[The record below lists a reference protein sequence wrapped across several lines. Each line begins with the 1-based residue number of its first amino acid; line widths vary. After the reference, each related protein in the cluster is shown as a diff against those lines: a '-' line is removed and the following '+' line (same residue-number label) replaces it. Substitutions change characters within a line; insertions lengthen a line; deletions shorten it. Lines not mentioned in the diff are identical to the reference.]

1 MMPRVNMAVALT
13 RVSGTSLLRYSRW
26 ALAITAGCL
35 PLYVVRYQ
43 VGPVPTTVLEN
54 LVLLTIALYVVGRI
68 QAGTWVWPRSG
79 LEIPTAA
86 LLLAGAIAIFVAPD
100 HRGAVGIYRAYFVEP
115 VILFYIAIDLLRT
128 PHDFRVV
135 LLGLALGS
143 TIFAVLNYGAWVI
156 ALMNHT
162 VAIANA
168 PEALYT
174 SPNQVALYF
183 EPPLAIAAGFALYAN
198 DQRDR
203 RIAFVVLALLLVA
216 LILTLSRGA
225 LLTLAALAAVAVV
238 SMPQRRL
245 KLALLGGALI
255 GGLIVSRIPPV
266 AQRLANQFDPSY
278 RFNTF
283 EGRVQIWSDTL
294 NMLRDHPIFGAGLRA
309 YTQVMA
315 PYVTHG
321 RTPELYPHNIYL
333 AMWSELGLLGL
344 AGFLILMALML
355 WRGWRAFARATGFHR
370 ALLWGTAAS
379 FVTVAV
385 HGLVDT
391 PIYKNDLATLFWI
404 VAALQVAAIAALNSA
419 PPTARGPRS

>member
-1 MMPRVNMAVALT
+1 MAVALQ

-183 EPPLAIAAGFALYAN
+183 EPPLAIAAGFALYVSGS
-198 DQRDR
+198 RK
-203 RIAFVVLALLLVA
+203 IA
-216 LILTLSRGA
+216 TMSSY
-225 LLTLAALAAVAVV
+225 LLT
-238 SMPQRRL
+238 
-245 KLALLGGALI
+245 
-255 GGLIVSRIPPV
+255 
-266 AQRLANQFDPSY
+266 
-278 RFNTF
+278 
-283 EGRVQIWSDTL
+283 
-294 NMLRDHPIFGAGLRA
+294 
-309 YTQVMA
+309 TQ
-315 PYVTHG
+315 
-321 RTPELYPHNIYL
+321 
-333 AMWSELGLLGL
+333 
-344 AGFLILMALML
+344 
-355 WRGWRAFARATGFHR
+355 
-370 ALLWGTAAS
+370 
-379 FVTVAV
+379 
-385 HGLVDT
+385 
-391 PIYKNDLATLFWI
+391 
-404 VAALQVAAIAALNSA
+404 
-419 PPTARGPRS
+419 

>member
-35 PLYVVRYQ
+35 PLYVLRYQ

-162 VAIANA
+162 VAMAAA
-168 PEALYT
+168 PEAL
-174 SPNQVALYF
+174 
-183 EPPLAIAAGFALYAN
+183 
-198 DQRDR
+198 
-203 RIAFVVLALLLVA
+203 
-216 LILTLSRGA
+216 
-225 LLTLAALAAVAVV
+225 
-238 SMPQRRL
+238 
-245 KLALLGGALI
+245 
-255 GGLIVSRIPPV
+255 
-266 AQRLANQFDPSY
+266 
-278 RFNTF
+278 
-283 EGRVQIWSDTL
+283 
-294 NMLRDHPIFGAGLRA
+294 
-309 YTQVMA
+309 
-315 PYVTHG
+315 
-321 RTPELYPHNIYL
+321 
-333 AMWSELGLLGL
+333 
-344 AGFLILMALML
+344 
-355 WRGWRAFARATGFHR
+355 
-370 ALLWGTAAS
+370 
-379 FVTVAV
+379 
-385 HGLVDT
+385 
-391 PIYKNDLATLFWI
+391 
-404 VAALQVAAIAALNSA
+404 
-419 PPTARGPRS
+419 